1 MQEQS
6 FILQKCETLFLM
18 PQFHF
23 FCTVGSIYIG
33 DVFGGAAV
41 TRGMATNNSIHVL
54 ELFPAARLQIH
65 ISAKYKLWSKDPEM
79 LFLYFISKCL

>member
-6 FILQKCETLFLM
+6 FTLQKCERLFLM

-23 FCTVGSIYIG
+23 RCTVGSIYIG
-33 DVFGGAAV
+33 DIFGGAAV
-41 TRGMATNNSIHVL
+41 TSCKPTNNNIHVL

-65 ISAKYKLWSKDPEM
+65 ISAEYKLSSKDPEM
-79 LFLYFISKCL
+79 LLLRFVSRRL